1 MDQDKFKKG
10 KIQQAGSI
18 VPLCLTFCLCACLV
32 LVLVQVLID
41 VELEAIIVH
50 FLYQVV
56 ADGTDFLYMTQNV
69 GVEINLIN
77 VCGEALATHRADFHG
92 LSNGILKAVL
102 SLTVVAV
109 GGGVLSL
116 GRGSCGEWGVHL
128 IVSHLEVI
136 TAVVHTDLPYLDV
149 SLHEKGLESRE
160 PGRWESLRNQGWGE
174 WFQGLFLVLRQT
186 LLVVGQM
193 VRVDRLNWSWLS
205 DNDLVGVHDWL
216 NCLGCSC

>member
-149 SLHEKGLESRE
+149 WIK
-160 PGRWESLRNQGWGE
+160 
-174 WFQGLFLVLRQT
+174 
-186 LLVVGQM
+186 
-193 VRVDRLNWSWLS
+193 RLNVILYFTNINSS
-205 DNDLVGVHDWL
+205 NAAFDQF
-216 NCLGCSC
+216 